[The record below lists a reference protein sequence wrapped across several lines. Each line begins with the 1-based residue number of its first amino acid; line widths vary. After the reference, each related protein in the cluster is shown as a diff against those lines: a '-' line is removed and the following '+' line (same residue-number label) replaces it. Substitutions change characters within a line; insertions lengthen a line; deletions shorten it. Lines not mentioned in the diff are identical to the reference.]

1 MSTTT
6 VQPVITPAQQIE
18 ITNYVNAYRA
28 KNQAPPLVW
37 DNTIASFAQQWSY
50 YLASNNLFQHS
61 GTNLYGENL
70 AYFKGYGSDVMSLM
84 KLSIDD
90 WYNEISLYDF
100 NNPAFSAST
109 GHFTCLVWLTST
121 TFGMGISINNA
132 NNTVDVTF
140 NTSPPGNYIGE
151 FQQNVLPPLNPLPS
165 PTPVILPPVILPPVI
180 PPPVILP
187 PVILPPVISPPVISQ
202 IIDPIH
208 KTIILNQ
215 LKSLILAIQNRQP
228 IQIILNASNLIINNI
243 NAYINSSIKSDY
255 VQAITFIVTSIKR
268 KVYPSVITGYINKL
282 AIAINAL

>member
-6 VQPVITPAQQIE
+6 VQPVITPVQQIE

-28 KNQAPPLVW
+28 KNQASPLVW

-165 PTPVILPPVILPPVI
+165 PTPVIPPPVI
-180 PPPVILP
+180 PPPVIP
-187 PVILPPVISPPVISQ
+187 PVIDS
-202 IIDPIH
+202 IH